1 MAGHIWQVEPGLILI
16 KTAHQVDD
24 SLALV
29 FMPYSRTISVL
40 RQPNAKNLKI
50 FRKLKL
56 LSEYRRHQLPFV
68 RTLEDMDI
76 VREIGLHQVEGTPL
90 TLKVLLLTGIASSA
104 TLHRR
109 LARLRR
115 LGIVVPKRA
124 SHDGRVVKL
133 MLSAEALS
141 LFRGLE
147 RALSVTSRQRR
158 ARSK

>member
-1 MAGHIWQVEPGLILI
+1 
-16 KTAHQVDD
+16 
-24 SLALV
+24 
-29 FMPYSRTISVL
+29 
-40 RQPNAKNLKI
+40 
-50 FRKLKL
+50 
-56 LSEYRRHQLPFV
+56 
-68 RTLEDMDI
+68 
-76 VREIGLHQVEGTPL
+76 VEGTPL